1 MSKLS
6 LNKGDSAVIIRHKDQ
21 GFDIEIYHK
30 MDKKLLTEE
39 DVMFYALLTR
49 GMAYGAVN
57 YTDDVLEDGR
67 SSFDDAMPSVTIH

>member
-1 MSKLS
+1 
-6 LNKGDSAVIIRHKDQ
+6 
-21 GFDIEIYHK
+21 

-67 SSFDDAMPSVTIH
+67 SSFDDTMPSVTIH

>member
-67 SSFDDAMPSVTIH
+67 SSFDATMSSVTIH

>member
-6 LNKGDSAVIIRHKDQ
+6 LNKGYSAVIIRHKDQ

-67 SSFDDAMPSVTIH
+67 SSFDDTMPSVTIH

>member
-21 GFDIEIYHK
+21 GFHIEIYHK

-67 SSFDDAMPSVTIH
+67 SSFDDNMPSVTIH

>member
-67 SSFDDAMPSVTIH
+67 SSFDDNMPSVTIH